1 MKRSLRFVR
10 SQYATSWWQAVLIW
24 LAMRYDTMSLLPG
37 RPRPAVGEVYGEG
50 EKGNPFILTKARVLD
65 IRGKWIKYQT
75 VFPDSDRPGW
85 ISFSTISDFLALYPV
100 KEN

>member
-24 LAMRYDTMSLLPG
+24 LAMCGSSEMKPKL
-37 RPRPAVGEVYGEG
+37 AVGDVYG
-50 EKGNPFILTKARVLD
+50 KGKGGDPFNVVKARVLE
-65 IRGKWIKYQT
+65 IRDGWVKYRLE
-75 VFPDSDRPGW
+75 FPESERPGLVCHTK
-85 ISFSTISDFLALYPV
+85 IAEFLMLYPV